1 MEQELSDSL
10 LVIADR
16 LGVAAENIFSIF
28 SAVQPVI
35 GVISIA
41 ASVFGVIFAI
51 CAGFVMHRYLLSVW
65 KEKDGSWKAADFAFW
80 EPFLCIVT
88 FLVGCLLFTEMLSLL
103 GENILRIVA
112 PDYMA
117 AKEIIGMLR
126 P

>member
-16 LGVAAENIFSIF
+16 LGIAAENIFGIF
-28 SAVQPVI
+28 SAVQPVV

-41 ASVFGVIFAI
+41 ASILSVVFAI
-51 CAGFVMHRYLLSVW
+51 CVGFILHRYLSSAW
-65 KEKDGSWKAADFAFW
+65 KDEDGDWEVSDFTFW
-80 EPFLCIVT
+80 EPFLSILAFVIGW
-88 FLVGCLLFTEMLSLL
+88 FVFTEMFSLL

-117 AKEIIGMLR
+117 AKEIIGILK

>member
-10 LVIADR
+10 LIIADR
-16 LGVAAENIFSIF
+16 LGIAAENIFDIF

-35 GVISIA
+35 GTISIA
-41 ASVFGVIFAI
+41 ASIISVVFAI
-51 CAGFVMHRYLLSVW
+51 CAGFILHRYLSSAL
-65 KEKDGSWKAADFAFW
+65 KDEDGDWEVDDFAFW
-80 EPFLCIVT
+80 EPFLCILAFVIGW
-88 FLVGCLLFTEMLSLL
+88 FVFIEMFSLL

-117 AKEIIGMLR
+117 AKEIIGILK